1 LNKFLSTSS
10 IIISRTIYGLNW
22 YTISPLYLLIAKEL
36 SINYGELGLIAFS
49 FLLGAMIFQIPAGIL
64 AAKIGN
70 KNTAVLGM
78 LILSLASIFSGMSW
92 DFISLLIFRFILGIG
107 AALFFSPAVHTL
119 RLIFEKKRQGF
130 IIGLYNAAFSIGA
143 GMALLTWSFVASFT
157 NWRIALIIGGILG
170 LILTFENHVTIP
182 NYRNNNRV
190 SFSTALKNKTIIYLG
205 IATSGFWGLN
215 YALTQFIDSYL
226 IAYKGMN
233 ENIAGMASSITLF
246 GAIIGNIAIGEAT
259 DRIGKRKQVLL
270 LSLILIAIVTFL
282 TPFIDEITLWLYVS
296 AQGFLS
302 GAIFALI
309 YAITMDEINIDET
322 LKPLAAS
329 MINAFNIGIGSLAS
343 PLYTYIT
350 SFISP
355 EMGWFSI
362 AIYELALLSLY
373 RKLL

>member
-1 LNKFLSTSS
+1 MNKFLSTSS

-143 GMALLTWSFVASFT
+143 GIALLTWSFVASFT

-182 NYRNNNRV
+182 NYRNNNKV

>member
-1 LNKFLSTSS
+1 MNKFLSTSS

-143 GMALLTWSFVASFT
+143 GIALLTWSFVASFT

>member
-22 YTISPLYLLIAKEL
+22 YTISPLYLLIAKDL

-70 KNTAVLGM
+70 KNTPVLGM

-143 GMALLTWSFVASFT
+143 GIALLTWSFVASFT

-190 SFSTALKNKTIIYLG
+190 NFSTALKNKTIIYLG

>member
-143 GMALLTWSFVASFT
+143 GIALLTWSFVASFT

>member
-143 GMALLTWSFVASFT
+143 GIALLTWSFVASFT

-182 NYRNNNRV
+182 NYRNNNKV